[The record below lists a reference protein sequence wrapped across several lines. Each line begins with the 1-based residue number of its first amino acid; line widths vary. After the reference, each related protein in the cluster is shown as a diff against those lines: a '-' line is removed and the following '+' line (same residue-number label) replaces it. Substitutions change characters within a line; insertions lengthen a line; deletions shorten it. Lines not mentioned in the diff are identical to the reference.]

1 MTDKQAID
9 PAKLEAFLGKVVT
22 DLGAGLSCAL
32 ALLGDR
38 LGLYRAMAG
47 AGPLTSSQ
55 LAERTGL
62 SERYVREWLLNQAA
76 GGYVDY
82 HSDRGAYE
90 LSAEHAA
97 ALADDDSPFH
107 VAGGFEVLA
116 ALSRAEPRIEESFRT
131 GKGMTWGEHDPC
143 LFSGTARFFR
153 PGYKRDLVASW
164 LPALEGVV
172 GKLEGGARV
181 ADVGCGVGHSTNI
194 MASAFP
200 RSRFH
205 GFDDHEPSIE
215 SARRESATA
224 GVGDRTSFEV
234 AKASQFPDHGGY
246 DLVAFFDCVHDM
258 GDPVAALARARETLA
273 PGGVV
278 MMVEPMAGDRVEDN
292 LNPVGRVFSAASAL
306 CCTPNAVA
314 TGGRALGTCASDS
327 DLAQVAKEAGLP
339 RFRRATA
346 TPFNRVFEARQ

>member
-1 MTDKQAID
+1 MAATRPID

-38 LGLYRAMAG
+38 LGLYKAMAG
-47 AGPLTSSQ
+47 AGPLTSAQ
-55 LAERTGL
+55 VAERTGL

-76 GGYVDY
+76 GGYVEY
-82 HSDRGAYE
+82 RAELGAYE
-90 LSAEHAA
+90 LPPEQAA
-97 ALADDDSPFH
+97 ALADDESPFH

-131 GKGMTWGEHDPC
+131 GSGMTWSEHDPC
-143 LFSGTARFFR
+143 LFSGTGRFFR
-153 PGYKRDLVASW
+153 AGYRRDLVSSW
-164 LPALEGVV
+164 LPSLEGVV
-172 GKLEGGARV
+172 PRLQEGARV
-181 ADVGCGVGHSTNI
+181 ADVGCGLGHSTTI

-205 GFDDHEPSIE
+205 GFDDHEPSIDT
-215 SARRESATA
+215 ARREATA
-224 GVGDRTSFEV
+224 AGLGDRTSFEV

-258 GDPVAALARARETLA
+258 GDPVSALARARQTLA

-278 MMVEPMAGDRVEDN
+278 MMVEPMAGDRVEEN
-292 LNPVGRVFSAASAL
+292 LNPVGRVFSGASAL

-314 TGGRALGTCASDS
+314 TGGRALGTCAPDS
-327 DLAQVAKEAGLP
+327 DLAQVAREAGLP
-339 RFRRATA
+339 RFRRATS
-346 TPFNRVFEARQ
+346 TPFNRVFEARA